1 MDLKRPRLYVK
12 SKWEAVLVFGQK
24 TVVAKAKMVVTKDSK
39 KGVDRHLLDETH
51 NDLNMDC
58 LGLMCKRKTSQGLV
72 IGF

>member
-39 KGVDRHLLDETH
+39 KGVDETH